1 MLLDGL
7 LDLAEA
13 SERDGRPVHASRS
26 YQAALHLDPHS
37 RAAAV
42 NLAVLCKSLGQLP
55 ACCAAQRHAATLH
68 AELRLAQPQRLCDGG
83 PTFGMADCRP
93 ERLHEAATAL
103 RATLVGGGYSSS
115 SACSLLGLESSE
127 LPTATALLLLLRE
140 RPELREQLMSPAA
153 SQPVSMLMLL
163 FLLGAAVPSATV
175 KVALGASCVDSLKAL
190 GLLLPRS
197 DDTDGAPLLSS
208 PIQVY
213 PLSLDAGGSEVA
225 LDSCGDVGSDRS
237 EGDGE
242 LLLATDWALESL
254 LPTKLAVMP
263 IGDDSITLA
272 RLAPCP
278 RRRGARILDLCTG
291 SGVQALA
298 ACQRWGSDVAE
309 VVAVDVNPRALRFVA
324 FNAALNEQS
333 HRVRPLLSDVY
344 SAVDSLI
351 AADGDEDGEG
361 DEGVGGPF
369 DAILANPPF
378 VAVPPPPPGAST
390 HAEWALY
397 ADGGPDGARVLNAVV
412 AGATTARLRPDGYLA
427 IVSEFPNV
435 RSAHQTLAGLRP
447 GLDLALFYDP
457 ACVEGADEY
466 AELRADERGWPWADA
481 DAHRASLEAHG
492 VEHMG
497 SGLVF
502 AVQRGGTE
510 PSIGA
515 CHVMEGAAT
524 EEEGLGTGHAATQ
537 IRAVCE
543 KMLVADARKMCRVQ
557 VLC

>member
-1 MLLDGL
+1 
-7 LDLAEA
+7 
-13 SERDGRPVHASRS
+13 
-26 YQAALHLDPHS
+26 
-37 RAAAV
+37 
-42 NLAVLCKSLGQLP
+42 
-55 ACCAAQRHAATLH
+55 
-68 AELRLAQPQRLCDGG
+68 
-83 PTFGMADCRP
+83 
-93 ERLHEAATAL
+93 
-103 RATLVGGGYSSS
+103 
-115 SACSLLGLESSE
+115 
-127 LPTATALLLLLRE
+127 
-140 RPELREQLMSPAA
+140 
-153 SQPVSMLMLL
+153 MLMLV
-163 FLLGAAVPSATV
+163 FLLGAAVPSARV
-175 KVALGASCVDSLKAL
+175 KAALGASCVGSLEEL

-197 DDTDGAPLLSS
+197 RSTDEASLLSS

-213 PLSLDAGGSEVA
+213 PLGLGTRGNEGVLDNG
-225 LDSCGDVGSDRS
+225 CGACSDRS
-237 EGDGE
+237 ESDGDV
-242 LLLATDWALESL
+242 LLATDWALESL

-278 RRRGARILDLCTG
+278 RRRAARILDLCTG

-298 ACQRWGSDVAE
+298 ACHRWGSDVAE

-324 FNAALNEQS
+324 FNAALNQQS

-351 AADGDEDGEG
+351 AADGEAGDEDDED
-361 DEGVGGPF
+361 DEGAASVTGGPF
-369 DAILANPPF
+369 DVILANPPF

-412 AGATTARLRPDGYLA
+412 AGATTARLRPGGYLA

-435 RSAHQTLAGLRP
+435 RAAHQTLAGLRP
-447 GLDLALFYDP
+447 GLDLALFFDP

-466 AELRADERGWPWADA
+466 ATLRADERGWPWADA
-481 DAHRASLEAHG
+481 DAHRASLATHG

-497 SGLVF
+497 SGLMF

-515 CHVMEGAAT
+515 CHAMEGAAT
-524 EEEGLGTGHAATQ
+524 EEEGLGTGKAATQ

-543 KMLVADARKMCRVQ
+543 KMLAADARKMCRVH
-557 VLC
+557 VL